1 MTEPLPLSLAD
12 IEAARARL
20 AGIAT
25 RTPLLP
31 ATDLGASL
39 GARVFVKAECLQRTG
54 SFKFR
59 GAYNRV
65 SMIAD
70 ADRVRG
76 VVACSSGNHAQG
88 VAAAAALYGVPATI
102 VMPRDAPATKIA
114 RTRRLGAD
122 VVLYDRETDDRE
134 AIANAIAARNG
145 ATFIHPYDD
154 PGVMA
159 GQGTVGLEVSDDL
172 AALGLV
178 PDIVLVPASGGG
190 LTAGVSVAIHSAAPQ
205 AAIATCEPAGFDDH
219 ARSLAAGT
227 RQKNPAVTG
236 SVCDAL
242 MAQTP
247 GRITFAVNSRH
258 LSGGHALGDDEALA
272 AVAYAARELKIVV
285 EPGGAVGLAALLCG
299 RVDAAGK
306 TVVIVASGGNI
317 DDHVLAQALQD

>member
-1 MTEPLPLSLAD
+1 MTESLPLTLAD
-12 IEAARARL
+12 IEAARGRL
-20 AGIAT
+20 AGVAT

-31 ATDLGASL
+31 ATDLGAAL

-70 ADRVRG
+70 ADRIRG

-114 RTRRLGAD
+114 RTRRLGAQ
-122 VVLYDRETDDRE
+122 VVLYDRATEDRE
-134 AIANAIAARNG
+134 AIANDIAARNG

-159 GQGTVGLEVSDDL
+159 GQGTVGLEVTDDL
-172 AALGLV
+172 AALGLQ

-190 LTAGVSVAIHSAAPQ
+190 LTAGIAVAIHSAAP
-205 AAIATCEPAGFDDH
+205 AAIIATCEPAGFDDH
-219 ARSLAAGT
+219 ARSLAAGE
-227 RQKNPAVTG
+227 RQRNEALGG

-258 LSGGHALGDDEALA
+258 LAGGHAVADEEALA

-285 EPGGAVGLAALLCG
+285 EPGGAVALAAVLSG
-299 RVDAAGK
+299 KVDAAGK
-306 TVVIVASGGNI
+306 TVVIIASGGNI
-317 DDHVLAQALQD
+317 DDQVLAQALQA